1 MNPVA
6 LRPCA
11 ILLAAAALVIHAAPA
26 SAQDDDFRRGMAAR
40 RDKKWAEDAAAMR
53 SAIAMDS
60 KESTRTVRRR
70 VAGVSVFGT
79 GDEYLPHF
87 FLGEA
92 LFNLDDCPGALN
104 AWDESDRQGVAR
116 KVGTSART
124 IQDGSA
130 KCESQGFLPSPK
142 YGEELRAART
152 AHTTAT
158 QVLGAL
164 AKELEAHP
172 GAKIDTAA
180 QATARGQVA
189 TAGERLASGEKTRR
203 AQELTDARTM
213 SEAAVRQLQVLRG
226 VIARFVEDSAVI
238 SARIKGVE
246 DQLQV
251 ADNAARDLDASFA
264 SSPLPI
270 GPGDSLN
277 ADRARAVQL
286 LTSARDRLR
295 NASRT
300 SSDVEVA
307 EASKAVAEALAALGK
322 VKTAFEGRVGKAV
335 SDELSRLQA
344 TGSAGFVR
352 VGDRVRTLR
361 DSLTKQPD
369 VAVSA
374 ELDKVEASVNRSRR
388 TLDGAVKG
396 RDLRS
401 ARNAAGAVTQ
411 FELQLEDLARRLGI
425 NQPLVVPPALLAAAQ
440 AQFQG
445 RYAEVLSA
453 MTVDGI
459 DQVPIALRI
468 HAHLIRAAAL
478 FAMYELSGPRD
489 ETFRSRARD
498 EADRA
503 RQLDAAFQPNA
514 AAFSPRFIRFYQAA
528 AAAPPQ

>member
-1 MNPVA
+1 MNTVS
-6 LRPCA
+6 LRSCA
-11 ILLAAAALVIHAAPA
+11 ILLAAAALVVHAAPA
-26 SAQDDDFRRGMAAR
+26 SAQDDAFKRGMDAR
-40 RDKKWAEDAAAMR
+40 GDRKWAEVASAMR
-53 SAIAMDS
+53 EAIAVDP
-60 KESTRTVRRR
+60 KESERKVRGRLR
-70 VAGVSVFGT
+70 IIG
-79 GDEYLPHF
+79 GDEYLPYF
-87 FLGEA
+87 YLGEA
-92 LFNLDDCPGALN
+92 LLNLNPSDCSGVLS
-104 AWDESDRQGVAR
+104 AWEDSDRQNVAR
-116 KVGTSART
+116 KIGSNAKT
-124 IQDGSA
+124 IASGYA
-130 KCESQGFLPSPK
+130 KCESQGFLLSPK
-142 YGEELRAART
+142 FGEELRAART

-164 AKELEAHP
+164 AKELEANP

-180 QATARGQVA
+180 QATARGQIA

-238 SARIKGVE
+238 TARVKGVE
-246 DQLQV
+246 DQLQL
-251 ADNAARDLDASFA
+251 ADNAARELDASFA

-270 GPGDSLN
+270 GPNDPLN
-277 ADRARAVQL
+277 VDRGRAVQM

-295 NASRT
+295 NAARAG
-300 SSDVEVA
+300 SDVEVA
-307 EASKAVAEALAALGK
+307 EASKAILEANSALGK
-322 VKTAFEGRVGKAV
+322 VKTAFEARVGKAV
-335 SDELSRLQA
+335 SDELSRLQI

-352 VGDRVRTLR
+352 VGDRVRALR

-374 ELDKVEASVNRSRR
+374 ELDKVEASVNRGRR
-388 TLDGAVKG
+388 TLEGAVKG

-411 FELQLEDLARRLGI
+411 FELQLEDLAKRLGI

-453 MTVDGI
+453 MPVEAI

-468 HAHLIRAAAL
+468 HAYLIRAAAL
-478 FAMYELSGPRD
+478 FAMYEVSGPRD
-489 ETFRSRARD
+489 ETLRSRARD

>member
-1 MNPVA
+1 M
-6 LRPCA
+6 
-11 ILLAAAALVIHAAPA
+11 AAALLCLHAAPA
-26 SAQDDDFRRGMAAR
+26 AAQDDDFRRGMAAR
-40 RDKKWAEDAAAMR
+40 RDRKWAEDASAMR
-53 SAIAMDS
+53 AAIAMDT

-70 VAGVSVFGT
+70 VGGLPVPGS

-92 LFNLDDCPGALN
+92 LFNMQDCAGALN

-116 KVGTSART
+116 KVGNHGRT
-124 IQDGSA
+124 IQDYSA
-130 KCESQGFLPSPK
+130 KCETQGFLPSPK

-158 QVLGAL
+158 QVLAAL

-180 QATARGQVA
+180 QATARGQVT

-226 VIARFVEDSAVI
+226 VVARFVEASEAL
-238 SARIKGVE
+238 AGRLKGVE
-246 DQLQV
+246 EQLQS
-251 ADNAARDLDASFA
+251 AESAARELDTSFA

-277 ADRARAVQL
+277 IDRIRAVQL

-295 NASRT
+295 NAART

-307 EASKAVAEALAALGK
+307 EASKVVAEALSLLGK
-322 VKTAFEGRVGKAV
+322 VRTAFEGRVGKAV
-335 SDELSRLQA
+335 SDELSRLQ
-344 TGSAGFVR
+344 TSGSAGFVR
-352 VGDRVRTLR
+352 VGDRLRALR
-361 DSLTKQPD
+361 DSLAKQPD
-369 VAVSA
+369 AAASA
-374 ELDKVEASVNRSRR
+374 ELDKAEAAVNRSRR
-388 TLDGAVKG
+388 TLEAAVKG

-401 ARNAAGAVTQ
+401 ARNAAGAAAQ
-411 FELQLEDLARRLGI
+411 FELQLEELAKRLGL

-440 AQFQG
+440 AQLQG

-453 MTVDGI
+453 MPVEGI

-478 FAMYELSGPRD
+478 FALYEVSVPRD
-489 ETFRSRARD
+489 ETLRSRARD

-503 RQLDAAFQPNA
+503 RQLDAVFQPSA

-528 AAAPPQ
+528 LAAPPQ